1 MLKNH
6 TAAITKSCYMSN
18 DFFSEITK
26 LNLQR
31 LVESIAA
38 TFCEQNGDAN
48 CIKEMEIASLWVC
61 ILSRGTIHNLPVL
74 KQILN
79 NK

>member
-6 TAAITKSCYMSN
+6 TAATTKSCYMSN
-18 DFFSEITK
+18 EFFREITK
-26 LNLQR
+26 LNLQQFF
-31 LVESIAA
+31 ESTAA
-38 TFCEQNGDAN
+38 TFCEQNSDAN
-48 CIKEMEIASLWVC
+48 FIKEMEIACLWVC
-61 ILSRGTIHNLPVL
+61 FLSRGAIHNLPVL